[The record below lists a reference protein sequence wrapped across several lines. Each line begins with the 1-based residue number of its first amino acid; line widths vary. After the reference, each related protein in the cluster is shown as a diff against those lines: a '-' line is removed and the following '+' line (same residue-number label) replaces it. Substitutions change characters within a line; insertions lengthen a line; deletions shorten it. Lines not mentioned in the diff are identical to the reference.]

1 MATLYNLEIVTPDCN
16 FFEGQT
22 EMVIVRTTEGDIGIL
37 HDHEPLVAPVSIGKI
52 RIRKD
57 GKFIEAACSG
67 GFLTVDEGQ
76 VVIVTDAAEWADD
89 IDIDRAKSAYKRAKG
104 RVEGT
109 DKEVDV
115 ARAKAALSKAMNR
128 LHVAG
133 HDVDH

>member
-57 GKFIEAACSG
+57 GKFLEASCAG

-76 VVIVTDAAEWADD
+76 VVIVTDAAEWAEN
-89 IDIDRAKSAYKRAKG
+89 IDIDRAKDAYQRAKG
-104 RVEGT
+104 RVDGT

-133 HDVDH
+133 HSVDH